1 MERPMTKSIFPGFAL
16 LALAALLSAPAA
28 AQTGEPSRPAD
39 DGCKWEKLSDATL
52 GLSAWVERC
61 DYGDRQIDLH
71 VEGNAVVQKYSDG
84 GDAEP
89 VIQVFDLKPGE
100 TEEAGLNRIYADH
113 TDAAIAARCVAEDAD
128 FGPVPAGTRRYSF
141 VPNAEYD
148 AELQKSAVADEVPE
162 PACGDLGD
170 WPDGIQ
176 YFEAHDNA
184 HKILFVVQGQDA
196 PLFDEQTL
204 QLQ

>member
-1 MERPMTKSIFPGFAL
+1 MTKFALPTFAL
-16 LALAALLSAPAA
+16 LALTVLLSAPAF

-39 DGCKWEKLSDATL
+39 DRCAWEKLSDAKV

-61 DYGDRQIDLH
+61 DFGDRKIDLH
-71 VEGNAVVQKYSDG
+71 FDGNTVVEKYSDG

-89 VIQVFDLKPGE
+89 VIQIFDLKDGE
-100 TEEAGLNRIYADH
+100 TEEAGLNRIYAEH
-113 TDAAIAARCVAEDAD
+113 TDPATASRCVAADAD
-128 FGPVPAGTRRYSF
+128 YGTVPAGVRRYSF
-141 VPNAEYD
+141 VPNAEYA
-148 AELQKSAVADEVPE
+148 AELEKSASPDELPE
-162 PACGDLGD
+162 PPCGDLGE

-184 HKILFVVQGQDA
+184 HKILFVIAGQDA

-204 QLQ
+204 ELVSP